1 MTHLPRSP
9 AHRVRYSTLSCGRSP
24 RPFDPMT
31 SCPACVWR
39 PTWSFRYRRG
49 RPGWPRARSLR
60 RDNSSIRSQRIAMW
74 RSLELRRPDEVEDF
88 GGLSGYGWVAGIQ
101 AFLCGSV
108 HTRPGMPELENVR
121 MLDNEP
127 GVAESTAPGADGTDS
142 TAAEATADSTAAEAT
157 APRRTRRRATKAV
170 PPDAAADSPAES
182 GVSPGVAAQGP
193 AAGGLGTAPAAAPE
207 AAAGFGATP
216 AA

>member
-1 MTHLPRSP
+1 MAHLPRSP
-9 AHRVRYSTLSCGRSP
+9 AHRVPYSTLSCGRSP

-101 AFLCGSV
+101 ASLRGSV

-127 GVAESTAPGADGTDS
+127 GVAESTAPGADS
-142 TAAEATADSTAAEAT
+142 TGSTAAEAT
-157 APRRTRRRATKAV
+157 APRRTRRRATKPA
-170 PPDAAADSPAES
+170 PPEPAGDASAGSATGAATAADPSAGPGTTPTAASGSAAGSGGSP
-182 GVSPGVAAQGP
+182 VP
-193 AAGGLGTAPAAAPE
+193 AAT
-207 AAAGFGATP
+207 GFSAD
-216 AA
+216 A